1 MKPRVEFLWD
11 KIKNQTLVLVWK
23 GMRVVYKT
31 YIDGDYVKDN
41 DSAARD
47 KYIKKLKRKYK

>member
-23 GMRVVYKT
+23 GMRIVYKT
-31 YIDGDYVKDN
+31 HIDGDYIKDN
-41 DSAARD
+41 DRATRD